1 MCMNVCIGERITI
14 NKRRMMN
21 KEKVEEIVR
30 LAKCV
35 NRTVKLVEMYEE
47 NLIAIERD
55 LGKMEISINEA
66 KSTLA
71 VFERELEEAING

>member
-1 MCMNVCIGERITI
+1 
-14 NKRRMMN
+14 MN